1 MDKYLEYIKEKER
14 QIGEIDQTVAEKKII
29 LNNLAKEKNDSEQL
43 ITELGIKYQENEK
56 LKELIIN
63 FPNLKMVLKKM
74 FLLFGGVFILPPTL
88 IIGGLALATNSVVLL
103 FLTIFFDLIIAK
115 KVISD
120 YKDKLNELTTQI
132 DGVTLDFLETNNF
145 IIRGRVSNVTV
156 ELDGI
161 RQSMEEIN
169 NFIANSDLEK
179 EKLRED
185 INHVRFV
192 REEAIASH
200 CEDIL
205 NFQFAK
211 DEESNAF
218 QKKLLPSNKKLN

>member
-88 IIGGLALATNSVVLL
+88 IIGGLALATNSIVLL

>member
-1 MDKYLEYIKEKER
+1 MDKYLERIVEKESEIDKIDQTINDKKDSLEILKKEKQEKER
-14 QIGEIDQTVAEKKII
+14 LIADLSLEY
-29 LNNLAKEKNDSEQL
+29 NN
-43 ITELGIKYQENEK
+43 NEK

-205 NFQFAK
+205 NSQFAK

>member
-14 QIGEIDQTVAEKKII
+14 QIGEIDQTVAEKKVI
-29 LNNLAKEKNDSEQL
+29 LTNLAKEKNDSEQL

-63 FPNLKMVLKKM
+63 FPNLKIVLKKM

-205 NFQFAK
+205 NSQFAK